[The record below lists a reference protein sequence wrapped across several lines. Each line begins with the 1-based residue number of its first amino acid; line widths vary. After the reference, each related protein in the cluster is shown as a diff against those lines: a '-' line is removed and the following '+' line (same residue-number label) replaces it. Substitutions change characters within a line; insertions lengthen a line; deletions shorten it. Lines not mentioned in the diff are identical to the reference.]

1 VRTVNYLLQCESDRL
16 KAKRKDKPIA
26 QSAEDFFCRRLGIVQ
41 DGKMV
46 TELAIQEFARRFE
59 GEVHDYVLQA
69 MGEVHDY
76 VLQAMG
82 EVHDY
87 VLQAKRE
94 LFQNLGKLLLYEE
107 R

>member
-1 VRTVNYLLQCESDRL
+1 
-16 KAKRKDKPIA
+16 
-26 QSAEDFFCRRLGIVQ
+26 
-41 DGKMV
+41 
-46 TELAIQEFARRFE
+46 
-59 GEVHDYVLQA
+59 
-69 MGEVHDY
+69 VHDY